1 MADEAVK
8 TGKVNIQDADDFF
21 AWASNNQSNTSVS
34 YRFYSK
40 KEYTEAVV
48 FLESNYNNIKP
59 VPNTIKL
66 HSVSGVSA
74 EQVMVRETSCYCS
87 NRLKEGGF
95 EASSTC
101 GWKPVTILSEIR
113 GRLDSRLAV
122 DVNDWVAAD
131 YDDNWYIGQ
140 VQQIDEEHGEIEVSF
155 MTKGKGKAATNSFKW
170 PAQKDVLWVTKASFV
185 SLSLR
190 FLPAKQDA
198 PSKSQKQR
206 WSSLTNVINRTL

>member
-59 VPNTIKL
+59 VPNTMKL

-113 GRLDSRLAV
+113 AVLTVDWPLMSTTGLPLTMTITGILAKSNKLMKNMERSRC
-122 DVNDWVAAD
+122 
-131 YDDNWYIGQ
+131 
-140 VQQIDEEHGEIEVSF
+140 
-155 MTKGKGKAATNSFKW
+155 
-170 PAQKDVLWVTKASFV
+170 
-185 SLSLR
+185 
-190 FLPAKQDA
+190 
-198 PSKSQKQR
+198 PS
-206 WSSLTNVINRTL
+206 